1 LVLATIPVVLKR
13 IEQELGAERF
23 AASKFTAAGKLF
35 EEMTAAKELPEFLTS
50 IAYASID

>member
-1 LVLATIPVVLKR
+1 VVLAAIPVVLKR

-23 AASKFTAAGKLF
+23 ASSKFGAAGKLF